1 MKTLKNT
8 LIALIAITALS
19 SNAFAGSIGIGV
31 AGHAAS
37 VSASG
42 TETPGGASPNADN
55 SVVSATAGNNFM
67 MGSIFA
73 EMNFGDTERFTLG
86 VDYIPGDADVNKETL
101 SRVRGGA
108 ALIGNDQSGTSTAN
122 ATLSDHIT
130 YYGEF
135 VITNG
140 IYAKYGFTQVDIQTR
155 ETNTLGTSTS
165 YGDVTI
171 DAYTLGIG
179 QKGTFGSN
187 GFYKVEGYMT
197 DYDDVNIQ
205 GTGASTTGASTSAK
219 VNASLDVVGA
229 ALKVGIKF

>member
-1 MKTLKNT
+1 MKNKKTMLV
-8 LIALIAITALS
+8 ALIAICALS
-19 SNAFAGSIGIGV
+19 TSAFAGSFGIGI

-42 TETPGGASPNADN
+42 TETPGGVNTGTEAS
-55 SVVSATAGNNFM
+55 VTSATAGNDFM

-73 EMNFGDTERFTLG
+73 EYNFGESERFTLG
-86 VDYIPGDADVNKETL
+86 VESIPGEANINSKNLTRTDAASGD
-101 SRVRGGA
+101 S
-108 ALIGNDQSGTSTAN
+108 NDTAGTRTPN
-122 ATLSDHIT
+122 AMLSDHIT